1 MLENYDFTNNAPK
14 IILFLE
20 ENELISSMM
29 TYILTILSML
39 GLDIIVLSPSGKSGI
54 DKYIN
59 ENVYSQIILEKTKKI
74 SLEETLTESKDK
86 EGFFS
91 VLLKWKK

>member
-1 MLENYDFTNNAPK
+1 
-14 IILFLE
+14 
-20 ENELISSMM
+20 
-29 TYILTILSML
+29 ML

>member
-14 IILFLE
+14 IILFLG
-20 ENELISSMM
+20 ENELISSMA